1 MDRFSTGSEMFPI
14 QGVTQAK
21 DHTHV
26 TDKSNSNSESET
38 QYMSYRKELAE
49 KRTASP
55 RKDLRDRDR
64 PHLASSDYV
73 GLQICSE
80 LLTDELLKTFF
91 RQHPNEKR
99 GRASKLQVL
108 LLIEAYEA
116 MLDNCRKELLNV
128 PLRSDSVEK
137 QRERGQRR
145 KHVRDAVRILDHWLD
160 SLYVIYDEA
169 FGDLPESAGRSGG
182 GEKKK
187 PVRESRVPG
196 SGGVYR
202 GVQEVG
208 F

>member
-1 MDRFSTGSEMFPI
+1 MFPI
-14 QGVTQAK
+14 QGVTERK
-21 DHTHV
+21 DCTHV

-38 QYMSYRKELAE
+38 QYMSYRKQLSE
-49 KRTASP
+49 KRTPSP

-64 PHLASSDYV
+64 PRLASSDYV

-99 GRASKLQVL
+99 SRASKLQVL

-128 PLRSDSVEK
+128 PLGNESAEK
-137 QRERGQRR
+137 ERERGQRR
-145 KHVRDAVRILDHWLD
+145 RHVRDAVRILDHWLD
-160 SLYVIYDEA
+160 SLYVIYDET
-169 FGDLPESAGRSGG
+169 FGGLPEGEGKIRGC
-182 GEKKK
+182 EKKRV
-187 PVRESRVPG
+187 VRESARV
-196 SGGVYR
+196 SGVEGVFRESR
-202 GVQEVG
+202 GVG